1 MVVPVYNKFVVG
13 VVGVTLSIT
22 VPSTLFTYPCSVWG
36 AVSCVSG
43 TVPILVVFTIVV
55 VVVVF

>member
-1 MVVPVYNKFVVG
+1 MVVPVYNKFLVG
-13 VVGVTLSIT
+13 VVGVPLSIT
-22 VPSTLFTYPCSVWG
+22 VPSTLFTYPCSVCG